1 VHFVLFFLYNYVIFL
16 RFSFVVKNIFFF
28 FFFFFWFIRLS
39 FSYKKENVLWILSSG
54 LDEE

>member
-1 VHFVLFFLYNYVIFL
+1 VHFVLFCLDKSGNLLMFYFL
-16 RFSFVVKNIFFF
+16 VKNIFF